1 MVRLIP
7 TDYIQE
13 IVDQESESIYD
24 NWPRAVRED
33 KIADRELEGIYD
45 KEVYSFMQGMDM
57 GNDDSKSADQRI
69 NQQDSNTGNRIQVS
83 ATPMTELIPVSTYI
97 HMLNLYKCT

>member
-1 MVRLIP
+1 LVRLIP

-13 IVDQESESIYD
+13 IVDQESQSIYD
-24 NWPRAVRED
+24 NWPRAVRGDE
-33 KIADRELEGIYD
+33 IADQQLEGVID
-45 KEVYSFMQGMDM
+45 KDVYSFMQRMDM
-57 GNDDSKSADQRI
+57 GIDDSESADQRI

-97 HMLNLYKCT
+97 HMLNLYKRT